1 MVTPMNGDFTTELL
15 RRYAGPMSA
24 RRAEKIILS
33 LDRTLIQLFP
43 VSQRASIRQIMP
55 GMAGRRMG
63 ALFGIT
69 PKALRTERIMTWTKA
84 LETIKTDLRITNA
97 MALELIDAYLK
108 AHLTLMPAQSR
119 LSFAEAS
126 PDDLVRAYLRALEA

>member
-1 MVTPMNGDFTTELL
+1 MVTRMNGDFTTQLL

-24 RRAEKIILS
+24 RRAEKIMTS

-43 VSQRASIRQIMP
+43 ASQRDSIRQIMP

-63 ALFGIT
+63 ARFGIT
-69 PKALRTERIMTWTKA
+69 PRALRTEQVMNWAKAVESIKADLHITQSMTY
-84 LETIKTDLRITNA
+84 
-97 MALELIDAYLK
+97 ELIDAYLK

>member
-24 RRAEKIILS
+24 RRASKIISS

-43 VSQRASIRQIMP
+43 VSQRAGIRQIMP

-63 ALFGIT
+63 SRFGIT
-69 PKALRTERIMTWTKA
+69 PHALRSERIISWTQALQIIKDDLNLTSAMTVS
-84 LETIKTDLRITNA
+84 
-97 MALELIDAYLK
+97 LIDAYLK
-108 AHLTLMPAQSR
+108 AHITLMPTQAR

-126 PDDLVRAYLRALEA
+126 PDDLVRAYLRALED